1 VINGAKSMGHGTLVI
16 EVDFVC
22 IYDFS
27 LNLNDSNIKVE
38 SELENNTI
46 ITMTSSLNF
55 TVNNLS

>member
-27 LNLNDSNIKVE
+27 LNLNDGNIKVE

-46 ITMTSSLNF
+46 IAMTSSLNF

>member
-1 VINGAKSMGHGTLVI
+1 MINGAKSMGHGTLVI